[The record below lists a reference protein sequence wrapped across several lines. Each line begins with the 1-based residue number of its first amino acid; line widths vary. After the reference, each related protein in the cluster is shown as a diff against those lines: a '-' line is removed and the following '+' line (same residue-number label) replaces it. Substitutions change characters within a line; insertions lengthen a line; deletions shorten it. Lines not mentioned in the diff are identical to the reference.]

1 MSYFYYLWHR
11 NDAATTIFHY
21 ICDSKVTIFFQSV
34 AMNVILFS
42 RKQVNHHADQLREM
56 FDAITHLGMEYTIN
70 EEFAEVVEALLG
82 VTIEAA
88 KRFSGRAEFKGDD
101 VMITYGGDGTLLEG
115 VQRLPNFNTPV
126 VGINCGRLG
135 YLTVDNGDGITQLFE
150 RIANNEVD
158 YQKRSML
165 CVESSA
171 IDGGRCLALNEL
183 TIHRHGATMISIDT
197 FVGGKKVSTYHGDG
211 LVVSTPTGSTAYSLS
226 VGGPIVDPM
235 CRCFILS
242 PLAPHNL
249 TMRPVVIPDSVDV
262 ELHLMSRGCE
272 AFLSADNRTYRLGD
286 GARISIRL
294 AEKMLILATPH
305 NNTFY
310 DTLRKKM
317 MWGVDHR

>member
-1 MSYFYYLWHR
+1 
-11 NDAATTIFHY
+11 
-21 ICDSKVTIFFQSV
+21 
-34 AMNVILFS
+34 MNIILFS
-42 RKQVNHHADQLREM
+42 RTQVNHHTEQLRGM
-56 FDAITHLGMEYTIN
+56 FDVIARLGMEYTIN
-70 EEFAEVVEALLG
+70 EEFAEVVERLLDI
-82 VTIEAA
+82 TIEPN
-88 KRFSGRAEFKGDD
+88 KRFSGRAQAKGDD

-115 VQRLPNFNTPV
+115 VQRLPNFDTPV

-135 YLTVDNGDGITQLFE
+135 YLTVDNGDGIEELFE
-150 RIANNEVD
+150 RIQRSELS
-158 YQKRSML
+158 YQRRSML
-165 CVESSA
+165 RVECDE
-171 IDGGRCLALNEL
+171 IEGGSCLALNEV

-197 FVGGKKVSTYHGDG
+197 KVNAKKVSTYHGDG

-235 CRCFILS
+235 CQCFILS

-249 TMRPVVIPDSVDV
+249 TMRPVVVPDSVDI
-262 ELHLMSRGCE
+262 ELKLTSRGCE

-286 GARISIRL
+286 GAKITIRL
-294 AEKMLILATPH
+294 AKEQLILATPH

>member
-1 MSYFYYLWHR
+1 
-11 NDAATTIFHY
+11 
-21 ICDSKVTIFFQSV
+21 
-34 AMNVILFS
+34 MNIILFS
-42 RKQVNHHADQLREM
+42 RTQVNHHAEQLREM
-56 FDAITHLGMEYTIN
+56 FASIARLGMEYTIN
-70 EEFAEVVEALLG
+70 EEFAEVVEVLLG
-82 VTIEAA
+82 ITIEPSR
-88 KRFSGRAEFKGDD
+88 RFSGRANANGDD

-115 VQRLPNFNTPV
+115 VQRLPNFDTPV

-135 YLTVDNGDGITQLFE
+135 YLTVDSGDGIEELFE
-150 RIANNEVD
+150 RISRNQIV

-165 CVESSA
+165 RIESEM
-171 IDGGRCLALNEL
+171 IDDGYCLALNEA

-197 FVGGKKVSTYHGDG
+197 HVGGKKISTYHGDG

-235 CRCFILS
+235 CQCFILS

-249 TMRPVVIPDSVDV
+249 TMRPVVVPDSVDI
-262 ELHLMSRGCE
+262 ELSLISRGCE

-286 GARISIRL
+286 GAKIAIHL
-294 AEKMLILATPH
+294 ATEQLILATPH